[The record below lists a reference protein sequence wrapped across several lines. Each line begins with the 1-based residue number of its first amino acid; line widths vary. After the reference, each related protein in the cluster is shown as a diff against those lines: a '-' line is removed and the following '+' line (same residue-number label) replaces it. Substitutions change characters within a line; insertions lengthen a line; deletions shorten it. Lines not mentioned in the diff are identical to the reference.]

1 MNHISPVD
9 VSGFEFCDESS
20 LYKRYP
26 VGRLEKFLLEDPI
39 TKKRYLYKHAWAR
52 TGEVLHYQVWSEVVA
67 SRLGLM
73 LGLPMAKTSL
83 AVSQIEN
90 LLFIQI
96 TNSGLSIGQLF
107 PCGVLSE
114 WFRHPKELWFS
125 GADFLYSRNESY
137 DIKHDKQHFL
147 DVILE
152 ETAMIPE
159 FETYWLRSLL
169 FCALIGNGDFHHMN
183 WDVLVEGNVP
193 IRLSPLYDNGISLGF
208 RQKEEAFSTF
218 DHEKYFKNFKFKMRL
233 STDVEHMLKLP
244 TLLTFFKNRTGELD
258 LETETTRFLK
268 AYDSEKLLSFLNDC
282 VTQEVPQDYKLSQ
295 TRANFMHTFVN
306 KRIVLMRECFE
317 QYKQ

>member
-1 MNHISPVD
+1 
-9 VSGFEFCDESS
+9 
-20 LYKRYP
+20 
-26 VGRLEKFLLEDPI
+26 
-39 TKKRYLYKHAWAR
+39 
-52 TGEVLHYQVWSEVVA
+52 
-67 SRLGLM
+67 M

-137 DIKHDKQHFL
+137 DIKQDKQHFL

-208 RQKEEAFSTF
+208 RQKEEAFLTF